1 MAPVDQDQE
10 PQVSEGHGLRVT
22 WSENEPS
29 LTLSW
34 DPETHPEYNYF
45 ADFSEDELIEH
56 LFGHLREP
64 LDELENTPTTRN
76 NDN

>member
-1 MAPVDQDQE
+1 MAPADQDHE

-22 WSENEPS
+22 WSENESS
-29 LTLSW
+29 LTLDW

-45 ADFSEDELIEH
+45 ADFSEEELIEH
-56 LFGHLREP
+56 LFGALKEK
-64 LDELENTPTTRN
+64 LDELENTSTTKN